1 MTAHYTNEG
10 TLLIRNSDIK
20 DGKFAFDT
28 EPIYLDKEFAEQ
40 NKSRKHKIGDVITV
54 HTGDVGTSAVIAE
67 NEANS
72 IGFATIVTRPNKELL
87 DSYYLA
93 TFLNTEK
100 HKTWAVQMSTGDG
113 RTNYNL
119 RDYTELV
126 IPVPKLEEQKKIAN
140 CISNLNTLITL
151 HQCKYNELKKLKKY
165 MQENMFPQKGQTD
178 MSELESVIEKRLIE
192 QLCSGES
199 QWTYRPDLKTEEDL
213 WNNFKYILEQNN
225 KAKLDDVPLSESEFA
240 KIKNDLSHASFYD
253 AGKWLV
259 GENGKVYVHVQRGN
273 ETLHLVVMN
282 NEHVAGGSSV
292 YEVINQYQAF
302 KDETDE
308 KGRDRR
314 FDVSLL
320 INGIPMIH
328 IELKNRDH
336 SYIDGYRQIQKYI
349 AEGKFHGI
357 FSNVQM
363 FVVSNAVDTK
373 YFSAARD
380 TEKKFL
386 TGWIDNE
393 NQPVCDYIDF
403 AKAVLRIPEAHEM
416 VTKYIVLDNDK
427 KKLLILRPYQIHAIE
442 AMRAAS
448 KAGKSGYIWHTTGSG
463 KTMTSYKATRNL
475 LMDIPSI
482 QKTIFL
488 IDRKDLDLQT
498 KGAFQSYAD
507 NDTIDVDD
515 TEHVGSLIKKLADDN
530 RQMIVTTRQKMQVMI
545 NRRLKEGTKE
555 YDKIK
560 ALKVA
565 FVVDECHR
573 AVTPQTKRDI
583 ERFFS
588 HSLWFGFTGTPIF
601 KENKYE
607 QKGDLPQTTEELY
620 GPCLHSYTIKEAIHD
635 GAVLGFNVENLGP
648 RDIVKDDEE
657 KYYHTEKHMRNVL
670 NVILNQSLSK
680 FGMQNGRGKTYEAML
695 TVESITIAQK
705 YYDLLLKIKAGED
718 ELEINEEVKKALPDF
733 PKIAITFSVSE
744 NEEASQINQDAMKR
758 YLEYYNRLFGTK
770 YDISGLNAYNS
781 NLNDRLA
788 RKEKRYMDRE
798 QQVDL
803 VIVVDRLLTGF
814 DAPCLSTLFIDR
826 PPMSPQGLIQAFSR
840 TNRLFDQNKE
850 YGQIVTFR
858 KPKDF
863 KERINE
869 ALVLYSKGGFGKAI
883 AEDWDT
889 VLDNFKLSLKTIR
902 TFAPEPKDIMSLS
915 KKQKKT
921 FVKLFRDLDHD
932 YAHLK
937 SFSLFEPKVLD
948 AYEFSQDIYEDYAA
962 VYNNVIEELKKDP
975 SDGEDDDPIR
985 EDYDLVAY
993 SKFKIDFEYIVELL
1007 QGFVD
1012 FLDQKER
1019 DFNEKEFEHKL
1030 QQLKEIVQEFALDNP
1045 KLSDLLLQVL
1055 DEIEQNKKK
1064 FLGQDISAIINQ
1076 MRYAAIDREIE
1087 KFAEKWF
1094 VPFEAVKYEVFNFKE
1109 GELAN
1114 ENKLKEL
1121 ADYRSYKEH
1130 TQNALI
1136 KLKFYRKL
1144 IEEFKEALI
1153 PEISPLLEK

>member
-1 MTAHYTNEG
+1 MA
-10 TLLIRNSDIK
+10 
-20 DGKFAFDT
+20 
-28 EPIYLDKEFAEQ
+28 
-40 NKSRKHKIGDVITV
+40 
-54 HTGDVGTSAVIAE
+54 
-67 NEANS
+67 
-72 IGFATIVTRPNKELL
+72 
-87 DSYYLA
+87 
-93 TFLNTEK
+93 
-100 HKTWAVQMSTGDG
+100 
-113 RTNYNL
+113 
-119 RDYTELV
+119 
-126 IPVPKLEEQKKIAN
+126 
-140 CISNLNTLITL
+140 
-151 HQCKYNELKKLKKY
+151 
-165 MQENMFPQKGQTD
+165 
-178 MSELESVIEKRLIE
+178 ELESVIEKRLID

-199 QWTYRPDLKTEEDL
+199 QWTYRPDLRTEEDL

-225 KAKLDDVPLSESEFA
+225 KAKLDDTPLSESEFA
-240 KIKNDLSHASFYD
+240 KVKNDISHASFYD

-302 KDETDE
+302 KDESDE
-308 KGRDRR
+308 QGRDRR
-314 FDVSLL
+314 FDVTLL

-328 IELKNRDH
+328 IELKNKEH
-336 SYIDGYRQIQKYI
+336 SYMDGYRQIKKYI

-363 FVVSNAVDTK
+363 FVVSNVVDTK

-380 TEKKFL
+380 TELNKKFL
-386 TGWIDNE
+386 TGWIDHE
-393 NQPVCDYIDF
+393 NVPVCDYIDF
-403 AKAVLRIPEAHEM
+403 AQEVLRIPEAHEM
-416 VTKYIVLDNDK
+416 VTKYTVLDNDK

-442 AMRAAS
+442 AMRTAS
-448 KAGKSGYIWHTTGSG
+448 KAGKSGFIWHTTGSG

-515 TEHVGSLIKKLADDN
+515 TEHVGSLIRKLTDDN

-545 NRRLKEGTKE
+545 NRRLEEGTKE
-555 YDKIK
+555 YSKIK
-560 ALKVA
+560 SLKVA

-588 HSLWFGFTGTPIF
+588 NSLWFGFTGTPIF
-601 KENKYE
+601 EENKYE

-648 RDIVKDDEE
+648 KNISKDDED
-657 KYYHTEKHMRNVL
+657 KYYHSENHMRNVL

-695 TVESITIAQK
+695 TVESIPVAQK
-705 YYDLLLKIKAGED
+705 YYDMLLKIKSGED
-718 ELEINEEVKKALPDF
+718 TLKISDDVKKVLPDF
-733 PKIAITFSVSE
+733 PKVAITFSVSE
-744 NEEASQINQDAMKR
+744 NDDASQKNQDAMKR
-758 YLEYYNRLFGTK
+758 YLTYYNKLFDTRYAIDG
-770 YDISGLNAYNS
+770 IGAYNG

-788 RKEKRYMDRE
+788 RKEKRYTDRD
-798 QQVDL
+798 QQIDL

-858 KPKDF
+858 SPKEYKD
-863 KERINE
+863 KINE
-869 ALVLYSKGGFGKAI
+869 ALILYSKGGIGGAI
-883 AEDWDT
+883 AEDWNT
-889 VLDNFKLSLKTIR
+889 VLENFCLSLKTIR
-902 TFAPEPKDIMSLS
+902 SFAPEPGDVMNLS

-921 FVKLFRDLDHD
+921 FIKLFRDLDHD

-937 SFSLFEPKVLD
+937 SFSTFDPQMLEQ
-948 AYEFSQDIYEDYAA
+948 YHFSQEIYEDYAA
-962 VYNNVIEELKKDP
+962 VYKNVMEELKKDP
-975 SDGEDDDPIR
+975 IDDPDDPLR
-985 EDYDLVAY
+985 DDYDLVAY

-1012 FLDQKER
+1012 FLDQQKD
-1019 DFNEKEFEHKL
+1019 DFDETEFEHKL
-1030 QQLKEIVQEFALDNP
+1030 LQLREIVKEFAEDNP
-1045 KLSDLLLQVL
+1045 RLSDLLLQVL
-1055 DEIEQNKKK
+1055 DEIEQDKAK
-1064 FLGQDISAIINQ
+1064 FMGQDISVTINQ
-1076 MRYAAIDREIE
+1076 MRYAAIDKEIA
-1087 KFAEKWF
+1087 KFAAKWYI
-1094 VPFEAVKYEVFNFKE
+1094 PFEDVKYEAYNFKD

-1121 ADYRSYKEH
+1121 ADYSAYKAATE
-1130 TQNALI
+1130 NELP
-1136 KLKFYRKL
+1136 KFKFNGAMIR
-1144 IEEFKEALI
+1144 EFKDVMM
-1153 PEISPLLEK
+1153 PEISPLF

>member
-1 MTAHYTNEG
+1 MA
-10 TLLIRNSDIK
+10 
-20 DGKFAFDT
+20 
-28 EPIYLDKEFAEQ
+28 
-40 NKSRKHKIGDVITV
+40 
-54 HTGDVGTSAVIAE
+54 
-67 NEANS
+67 
-72 IGFATIVTRPNKELL
+72 
-87 DSYYLA
+87 
-93 TFLNTEK
+93 
-100 HKTWAVQMSTGDG
+100 
-113 RTNYNL
+113 
-119 RDYTELV
+119 
-126 IPVPKLEEQKKIAN
+126 
-140 CISNLNTLITL
+140 
-151 HQCKYNELKKLKKY
+151 
-165 MQENMFPQKGQTD
+165 
-178 MSELESVIEKRLIE
+178 ELESVIEKRLID

-199 QWTYRPDLKTEEDL
+199 QWTYRPDLRTEEDL

-253 AGKWLV
+253 AGKWMV

-273 ETLHLVVMN
+273 EMLHLVVMN
-282 NEHVAGGSSV
+282 NEHIAGGSSV

-302 KDETDE
+302 KDEADE
-308 KGRDRR
+308 HGRDRR
-314 FDVSLL
+314 FDVTLL

-328 IELKNRDH
+328 IELKNKEH
-336 SYIDGYRQIQKYI
+336 SYMDGYRQIKKYI
-349 AEGKFHGI
+349 AEGKFRGI

-380 TEKKFL
+380 TELNKKFL
-386 TGWIDNE
+386 TGWIDKE
-393 NQPVCDYIDF
+393 NMPVCDYIDF
-403 AKAVLRIPEAHEM
+403 AQAVLRIPEAHEM
-416 VTKYIVLDNDK
+416 VTKYTVLDNDK

-448 KAGKSGYIWHTTGSG
+448 KVGKSGYIWHTTGSG

-482 QKTIFL
+482 EKTVFL

-515 TEHVGSLIKKLADDN
+515 TEHVGSLIKKLADGN

-555 YDKIK
+555 YNKIK

-583 ERFFS
+583 ERFFNNS
-588 HSLWFGFTGTPIF
+588 IWFGFTGTPIF
-601 KENKYE
+601 EENKYE
-607 QKGDLPQTTEELY
+607 KKGDLPQTTEELY

-648 RDIVKDDEE
+648 KDIKQDDEE
-657 KYYHTEKHMRNVL
+657 KYYHSEKHMRNVL
-670 NVILNQSLSK
+670 NIIINQSLSK

-695 TVESITIAQK
+695 TVESIAVAQK
-705 YYDLLLKIKAGED
+705 YYEMILKIKAGED
-718 ELEINEEVKKALPDF
+718 ELKISENVKKALPDF
-733 PKIAITFSVSE
+733 PKVAITFSVSE
-744 NEEASQINQDAMKR
+744 NEEASKVNQDAMKK
-758 YLEYYNRLFGTK
+758 YLLYYNELFRTK
-770 YDISGLNAYNS
+770 YKIDGLSAYNS

-788 RKEKRYMDRE
+788 RKEKRYADRE
-798 QQVDL
+798 QQLDI

-850 YGQIVTFR
+850 YGHVVTFR
-858 KPKDF
+858 SPKEYRE
-863 KERINE
+863 KIND
-869 ALVLYSKGGFGKAI
+869 ALILYSKGGIGHAI
-883 AEDWDT
+883 AEDWET
-889 VLDNFKLSLKTIR
+889 VLENFHLSLKTIR
-902 TFAPEPKDIMSLS
+902 TFAPEPKDVMSLS

-921 FVKLFRDLDHD
+921 FIKLFRDLDHD

-937 SFSLFEPKVLD
+937 SFSTFEPKMLD
-948 AYEFSQDIYEDYAA
+948 EFGFSQDIYEDYAA
-962 VYNNVIEELKKDP
+962 VYKNVMEELKKDP
-975 SDGEDDDPIR
+975 PDDTDDEPIR
-985 EDYDLVAY
+985 DDYDLVAY

-1012 FLDQKER
+1012 FLDQKNE
-1019 DFNEKEFEHKL
+1019 DFDETEFERKL
-1030 QQLKEIVQEFALDNP
+1030 LQLKEIVKEFAVDNP
-1045 KLSDLLLQVL
+1045 GLSNLLLQVL
-1055 DEIEQNKKK
+1055 DEIEQDKAK
-1064 FLGQDISAIINQ
+1064 FMGQDISVIINQ
-1076 MRYAAIDREIE
+1076 MRYAAIDKEIE
-1087 KFAEKWF
+1087 KFSSKWF
-1094 VPFEAVKYEVFNFKE
+1094 VPFDDVKYEAYNFKD

-1114 ENKLKEL
+1114 ENKLKAL
-1121 ADYRSYKEH
+1121 ADYATYKEQ
-1130 TQNALI
+1130 TSDALPKFKFNGALI
-1136 KLKFYRKL
+1136 K
-1144 IEEFKEALI
+1144 EFKEVLM
-1153 PEISPLLEK
+1153 PEISPLLE

>member
-1 MTAHYTNEG
+1 MA
-10 TLLIRNSDIK
+10 
-20 DGKFAFDT
+20 
-28 EPIYLDKEFAEQ
+28 
-40 NKSRKHKIGDVITV
+40 
-54 HTGDVGTSAVIAE
+54 
-67 NEANS
+67 
-72 IGFATIVTRPNKELL
+72 
-87 DSYYLA
+87 
-93 TFLNTEK
+93 
-100 HKTWAVQMSTGDG
+100 
-113 RTNYNL
+113 
-119 RDYTELV
+119 
-126 IPVPKLEEQKKIAN
+126 
-140 CISNLNTLITL
+140 
-151 HQCKYNELKKLKKY
+151 
-165 MQENMFPQKGQTD
+165 
-178 MSELESVIEKRLIE
+178 ELESVIEKRLID

-199 QWTYRPDLKTEEDL
+199 QWTYRPDLRTEEDL

-240 KIKNDLSHASFYD
+240 KVKNDLSHASFYD

-308 KGRDRR
+308 HGRDRR
-314 FDVSLL
+314 FDVTLL

-328 IELKNRDH
+328 IELKNKEH
-336 SYIDGYRQIQKYI
+336 SYMDGYRQIKKYI

-363 FVVSNAVDTK
+363 FVVSNVVDTK

-380 TEKKFL
+380 TELNKKFL

-393 NQPVCDYIDF
+393 NMPVCDYLDF
-403 AKAVLRIPEAHEM
+403 AQAVLRIPEAHEM
-416 VTKYIVLDNDK
+416 VTKYTVLDNDK

-448 KAGKSGYIWHTTGSG
+448 KTGKSGYIWHTTGSG

-475 LMDIPSI
+475 LMDIPSV
-482 QKTIFL
+482 QKTVFL

-555 YDKIK
+555 YNKIR

-583 ERFFS
+583 ERFFNNS
-588 HSLWFGFTGTPIF
+588 IWFGFTGTPIF
-601 KENKYE
+601 EENKYE

-648 RDIVKDDEE
+648 KDIAKDDEE
-657 KYYHTEKHMRNVL
+657 KYYHSEKHMRNVL

-695 TVESITIAQK
+695 TVESIAVAQK
-705 YYDLLLKIKAGED
+705 YYEMILKIKAGED
-718 ELEINEEVKKALPDF
+718 ELKISEDVKKALPDF
-733 PKIAITFSVSE
+733 PKVAITFSVSE
-744 NEEASQINQDAMKR
+744 NEESSQANQEAMKR
-758 YLEYYNRLFGTK
+758 YLAYYNKIFGTK
-770 YDISGLNAYNS
+770 YAIDGLSAYNG
-781 NLNDRLA
+781 NLNDRLS
-788 RKEKRYMDRE
+788 RKEKRYADRE
-798 QQVDL
+798 QQVDI

-858 KPKDF
+858 SPKEYRE
-863 KERINE
+863 KIND
-869 ALVLYSKGGFGKAI
+869 ALILYSKGGIGQAI
-883 AEDWDT
+883 AEDWET
-889 VLDNFKLSLKTIR
+889 VLENFNLSLKTIR
-902 TFAPEPKDIMSLS
+902 TFAPEPKDVMSLS
-915 KKQKKT
+915 QKQKKT
-921 FVKLFRDLDHD
+921 FIKLFRDLDHD

-937 SFSLFEPKVLD
+937 SFSTFEPKMLD
-948 AYEFSQDIYEDYAA
+948 EFGFSQDIYEDYAA
-962 VYNNVIEELKKDP
+962 AYNNVMEELKKDP
-975 SDGEDDDPIR
+975 TADTDDEPIR
-985 EDYDLVAY
+985 DDYDLVAY

-1012 FLDQKER
+1012 FLDQKNE
-1019 DFNEKEFEHKL
+1019 DFDETEFEHKL
-1030 QQLKEIVQEFALDNP
+1030 LQLKEIVKEFAEDNP
-1045 KLSDLLLQVL
+1045 RLSDLLLQVL
-1055 DEIEQNKKK
+1055 DEIEQDKAK
-1064 FLGQDISAIINQ
+1064 FMGQDISVIINQ
-1076 MRYAAIDREIE
+1076 MRYAAIDKEIE
-1087 KFAEKWF
+1087 KFSSKWF
-1094 VPFEAVKYEVFNFKE
+1094 VPFDDVKYEAYNFKD

-1114 ENKLKEL
+1114 ENKLKAL
-1121 ADYRSYKEH
+1121 ADYATYKEH
-1130 TQNALI
+1130 TPDALPKFKFNGALI
-1136 KLKFYRKL
+1136 K
-1144 IEEFKEALI
+1144 EFKEVVM
-1153 PEISPLLEK
+1153 PEISPLLE

>member
-1 MTAHYTNEG
+1 MA
-10 TLLIRNSDIK
+10 
-20 DGKFAFDT
+20 
-28 EPIYLDKEFAEQ
+28 
-40 NKSRKHKIGDVITV
+40 
-54 HTGDVGTSAVIAE
+54 
-67 NEANS
+67 
-72 IGFATIVTRPNKELL
+72 
-87 DSYYLA
+87 
-93 TFLNTEK
+93 
-100 HKTWAVQMSTGDG
+100 
-113 RTNYNL
+113 
-119 RDYTELV
+119 
-126 IPVPKLEEQKKIAN
+126 
-140 CISNLNTLITL
+140 
-151 HQCKYNELKKLKKY
+151 
-165 MQENMFPQKGQTD
+165 
-178 MSELESVIEKRLIE
+178 ELESVIEKRLIN

-199 QWTYRPDLKTEEDL
+199 QWTYRPDLRTEEDL

-240 KIKNDLSHASFYD
+240 KVKNDLSHASFYD

-308 KGRDRR
+308 HGRDRR
-314 FDVSLL
+314 FDVTLL

-328 IELKNRDH
+328 VELKNKEH
-336 SYIDGYRQIQKYI
+336 SYMDGYRQIKKYI
-349 AEGKFHGI
+349 AEGRFHGI

-363 FVVSNAVDTK
+363 FVVSNVVDTK

-380 TEKKFL
+380 TELNKKFL

-393 NQPVCDYIDF
+393 NMPVCEYLDF
-403 AKAVLRIPEAHEM
+403 AQAVLRIPEAHEM
-416 VTKYIVLDNDK
+416 VTKYTVLDNDK

-442 AMRAAS
+442 AMRTAS
-448 KAGKSGYIWHTTGSG
+448 KTGKSGYIWHTTGSG

-482 QKTIFL
+482 QKTVFL

-555 YDKIK
+555 YNKIRT
-560 ALKVA
+560 LKVA

-583 ERFFS
+583 ERFFNNS
-588 HSLWFGFTGTPIF
+588 IWFGFTGTPIF
-601 KENKYE
+601 EENKYE

-648 RDIVKDDEE
+648 KDIAKEDEE
-657 KYYHTEKHMRNVL
+657 KYYHSKKHMRNVL
-670 NVILNQSLSK
+670 NIILNHSLSK

-695 TVESITIAQK
+695 TVESIAVAQK
-705 YYDLLLKIKAGED
+705 YYEMILKIKAGED
-718 ELEINEEVKKALPDF
+718 ELKISEDVKKALPDF
-733 PKIAITFSVSE
+733 PKVAITFSVSE
-744 NEEASQINQDAMKR
+744 NEESSQDNQEAMKR
-758 YLEYYNRLFGTK
+758 YLAYYNKLFGTK
-770 YDISGLNAYNS
+770 YAIDGLSAYNG

-788 RKEKRYMDRE
+788 RKEKRYADRE
-798 QQVDL
+798 QQVDI

-858 KPKDF
+858 SPKEYRE
-863 KERINE
+863 KIND
-869 ALVLYSKGGFGKAI
+869 ALILYSKGGIGQAI
-883 AEDWDT
+883 AEDWET
-889 VLDNFKLSLKTIR
+889 VLENFNLSLKTIR
-902 TFAPEPKDIMSLS
+902 TFAPEPKDVMSLS

-921 FVKLFRDLDHD
+921 FIKLFRDLDHD

-937 SFSLFEPKVLD
+937 SFSAFEPKMLD
-948 AYEFSQDIYEDYAA
+948 EFGFSQDIYEDYAA
-962 VYNNVIEELKKDP
+962 AYNNVMEELKKD
-975 SDGEDDDPIR
+975 SSGDTDDEPIR
-985 EDYDLVAY
+985 DDYDLVAY

-1012 FLDQKER
+1012 FLDQKKEEF
-1019 DFNEKEFEHKL
+1019 DEAEFEHKL
-1030 QQLKEIVQEFALDNP
+1030 LQLKEIVKEFAEDNP
-1045 KLSDLLLQVL
+1045 RLSDLLLQVL
-1055 DEIEQNKKK
+1055 DEIEQDKAK
-1064 FLGQDISAIINQ
+1064 FMGQDISVIINQ
-1076 MRYAAIDREIE
+1076 MRYAAIDKEIE
-1087 KFAEKWF
+1087 KFSSKWF
-1094 VPFEAVKYEVFNFKE
+1094 VPFDDVKYEAYNFKD

-1114 ENKLKEL
+1114 ENKLKAL
-1121 ADYRSYKEH
+1121 ADYATYKEH
-1130 TQNALI
+1130 TPDALP
-1136 KLKFYRKL
+1136 KFKFNGAL
-1144 IEEFKEALI
+1144 VKEFKETLM
-1153 PEISPLLEK
+1153 PEISPLLE

>member
-1 MTAHYTNEG
+1 MA
-10 TLLIRNSDIK
+10 
-20 DGKFAFDT
+20 
-28 EPIYLDKEFAEQ
+28 
-40 NKSRKHKIGDVITV
+40 
-54 HTGDVGTSAVIAE
+54 
-67 NEANS
+67 
-72 IGFATIVTRPNKELL
+72 
-87 DSYYLA
+87 
-93 TFLNTEK
+93 
-100 HKTWAVQMSTGDG
+100 
-113 RTNYNL
+113 
-119 RDYTELV
+119 
-126 IPVPKLEEQKKIAN
+126 
-140 CISNLNTLITL
+140 
-151 HQCKYNELKKLKKY
+151 
-165 MQENMFPQKGQTD
+165 
-178 MSELESVIEKRLIE
+178 ELESVIEKRLID

-199 QWTYRPDLKTEEDL
+199 QWTYRPDLRTEEDL

-240 KIKNDLSHASFYD
+240 KVKNDLSHASFYD

-308 KGRDRR
+308 HGRDRR
-314 FDVSLL
+314 FDVTLL

-328 IELKNRDH
+328 IELKNKEH
-336 SYIDGYRQIQKYI
+336 SYMDGYRQIKKYI

-363 FVVSNAVDTK
+363 FVVSNVVDTK

-380 TEKKFL
+380 TELNKKFL

-393 NQPVCDYIDF
+393 NMPVCDYLDF
-403 AKAVLRIPEAHEM
+403 AQAVLRIPEAHEM
-416 VTKYIVLDNDK
+416 VTKYTVLDNDK

-448 KAGKSGYIWHTTGSG
+448 KTGKSGYIWHTTGSG

-482 QKTIFL
+482 QKTVFL

-545 NRRLKEGTKE
+545 NRRLKEETKE
-555 YDKIK
+555 YNKIR

-583 ERFFS
+583 ERFFNNS
-588 HSLWFGFTGTPIF
+588 IWFGFTGTPIF
-601 KENKYE
+601 EENKYE

-648 RDIVKDDEE
+648 KDIAKDDEE
-657 KYYHTEKHMRNVL
+657 KYYHSEKHMRNVL

-695 TVESITIAQK
+695 TVESIAVAQK
-705 YYDLLLKIKAGED
+705 YYEMILKIKAGED
-718 ELEINEEVKKALPDF
+718 ELKISEDVKKALPDF
-733 PKIAITFSVSE
+733 PKVAITFSVSE
-744 NEEASQINQDAMKR
+744 NEESSQANQEAMKR
-758 YLEYYNRLFGTK
+758 YLAYYNKIFGTK
-770 YDISGLNAYNS
+770 YAIDGLSAYNG
-781 NLNDRLA
+781 NLNDRLS
-788 RKEKRYMDRE
+788 RKEKRYADRE
-798 QQVDL
+798 QQVDI

-858 KPKDF
+858 SPKEYRE
-863 KERINE
+863 KIND
-869 ALVLYSKGGFGKAI
+869 ALILYSKGGIGQAI
-883 AEDWDT
+883 AEDWET
-889 VLDNFKLSLKTIR
+889 VLENFNLSLKTIR
-902 TFAPEPKDIMSLS
+902 TFAPEPKDVMSLS
-915 KKQKKT
+915 QKQKKT
-921 FVKLFRDLDHD
+921 FIKLFRDLDHD

-937 SFSLFEPKVLD
+937 SFSTFEPKMLD
-948 AYEFSQDIYEDYAA
+948 EFGFSQDIYEDYAA
-962 VYNNVIEELKKDP
+962 AYNNVMEELKKDP
-975 SDGEDDDPIR
+975 TADTDDDPIR
-985 EDYDLVAY
+985 DDYDLVAY

-1012 FLDQKER
+1012 FLDQKNE
-1019 DFNEKEFEHKL
+1019 DFDETEFEHKL
-1030 QQLKEIVQEFALDNP
+1030 LKLKEIVKEFAEDNP
-1045 KLSDLLLQVL
+1045 RLSDLLLQVL
-1055 DEIEQNKKK
+1055 DEIEQDKAK
-1064 FLGQDISAIINQ
+1064 FMGQDISVIINQ
-1076 MRYAAIDREIE
+1076 MRYAAIDKEIE
-1087 KFAEKWF
+1087 KFSSKWF
-1094 VPFEAVKYEVFNFKE
+1094 VPFDDVKYEAYNFKD

-1114 ENKLKEL
+1114 ENKLKAL
-1121 ADYRSYKEH
+1121 ADYATYKEH
-1130 TQNALI
+1130 TPDALPKFKFNGTLI
-1136 KLKFYRKL
+1136 K
-1144 IEEFKEALI
+1144 EFKEVLMT
-1153 PEISPLLEK
+1153 EISPLLE

>member
-1 MTAHYTNEG
+1 MA
-10 TLLIRNSDIK
+10 
-20 DGKFAFDT
+20 
-28 EPIYLDKEFAEQ
+28 
-40 NKSRKHKIGDVITV
+40 
-54 HTGDVGTSAVIAE
+54 
-67 NEANS
+67 
-72 IGFATIVTRPNKELL
+72 
-87 DSYYLA
+87 
-93 TFLNTEK
+93 
-100 HKTWAVQMSTGDG
+100 
-113 RTNYNL
+113 
-119 RDYTELV
+119 
-126 IPVPKLEEQKKIAN
+126 
-140 CISNLNTLITL
+140 
-151 HQCKYNELKKLKKY
+151 
-165 MQENMFPQKGQTD
+165 
-178 MSELESVIEKRLIE
+178 ELESVIEKRLID

-199 QWTYRPDLKTEEDL
+199 QWTYRPDLRTEEDL

-240 KIKNDLSHASFYD
+240 KVKNDLSHASFYD

-308 KGRDRR
+308 HGRDRR
-314 FDVSLL
+314 FDVTLL

-328 IELKNRDH
+328 IELKNKEH
-336 SYIDGYRQIQKYI
+336 SYMDGYRQIKKYI

-363 FVVSNAVDTK
+363 FVVSNVVDTK

-380 TEKKFL
+380 TELNKKFL

-393 NQPVCDYIDF
+393 NMPVCDYLDF
-403 AKAVLRIPEAHEM
+403 AQAVLRIPEAHEM
-416 VTKYIVLDNDK
+416 VTKYTVLDNDK

-448 KAGKSGYIWHTTGSG
+448 KTGKSGYIWHTTGSG

-475 LMDIPSI
+475 LMDIPSV
-482 QKTIFL
+482 QKTVFL

-555 YDKIK
+555 YNKIR

-583 ERFFS
+583 ERFFNNS
-588 HSLWFGFTGTPIF
+588 IWFGFTGTPIF
-601 KENKYE
+601 EENKYE

-648 RDIVKDDEE
+648 KDIAKDDEE
-657 KYYHTEKHMRNVL
+657 KYYHSEKHMRNVL

-695 TVESITIAQK
+695 TVESIAVAQK
-705 YYDLLLKIKAGED
+705 YYEMILKIKAGED
-718 ELEINEEVKKALPDF
+718 ELKISEDVKKALPDF
-733 PKIAITFSVSE
+733 PKVAITFSVSE
-744 NEEASQINQDAMKR
+744 NEESSQANQEAMKR
-758 YLEYYNRLFGTK
+758 YLAYYNKIFGTK
-770 YDISGLNAYNS
+770 YAIDGLSAYNG

-788 RKEKRYMDRE
+788 RKEKRYADRE
-798 QQVDL
+798 QQVDI

-858 KPKDF
+858 NPKEF
-863 KERINE
+863 KEKIND
-869 ALVLYSKGGFGKAI
+869 ALVLYSKGGIGQAI
-883 AEDWDT
+883 AEDWET
-889 VLDNFKLSLKTIR
+889 VLENFNLSLKTIR
-902 TFAPEPKDIMSLS
+902 TFAPEPKDVMSLS
-915 KKQKKT
+915 QKQKKT
-921 FVKLFRDLDHD
+921 FIKLFRDLDHD

-937 SFSLFEPKVLD
+937 SFSTFEPKMLD
-948 AYEFSQDIYEDYAA
+948 EFGFSQDIYEDYAA
-962 VYNNVIEELKKDP
+962 AYNNVMEELKKDP
-975 SDGEDDDPIR
+975 TADTDDEPIR
-985 EDYDLVAY
+985 DDYDLVAY

-1012 FLDQKER
+1012 FLDQKNE
-1019 DFNEKEFEHKL
+1019 DFDETEFEHKL
-1030 QQLKEIVQEFALDNP
+1030 LQLKEIVKEFAEDNP
-1045 KLSDLLLQVL
+1045 RLSDLLLQVL
-1055 DEIEQNKKK
+1055 DEIEQDKAK
-1064 FLGQDISAIINQ
+1064 FMGQDISVIINQ
-1076 MRYAAIDREIE
+1076 MRYAAIDKEIE
-1087 KFAEKWF
+1087 KFSSKWF
-1094 VPFEAVKYEVFNFKE
+1094 VPFDDVKYEAYNFKD

-1114 ENKLKEL
+1114 ENKLKAL
-1121 ADYRSYKEH
+1121 ADYATYKEH
-1130 TQNALI
+1130 TPDALPKFKFNGALI
-1136 KLKFYRKL
+1136 K
-1144 IEEFKEALI
+1144 EFKEVLM
-1153 PEISPLLEK
+1153 PEISPLLE

>member
-1 MTAHYTNEG
+1 MA
-10 TLLIRNSDIK
+10 
-20 DGKFAFDT
+20 
-28 EPIYLDKEFAEQ
+28 
-40 NKSRKHKIGDVITV
+40 
-54 HTGDVGTSAVIAE
+54 
-67 NEANS
+67 
-72 IGFATIVTRPNKELL
+72 
-87 DSYYLA
+87 
-93 TFLNTEK
+93 
-100 HKTWAVQMSTGDG
+100 
-113 RTNYNL
+113 
-119 RDYTELV
+119 
-126 IPVPKLEEQKKIAN
+126 
-140 CISNLNTLITL
+140 
-151 HQCKYNELKKLKKY
+151 
-165 MQENMFPQKGQTD
+165 
-178 MSELESVIEKRLIE
+178 ELESVLEKRLID

-199 QWTYRPDLKTEEDL
+199 QWTYRPDIRTEEAL
-213 WNNFKYILEQNN
+213 WKNFKYILEQNN
-225 KAKLDDVPLSESEFA
+225 KAKLNDIPLSESEFA

-282 NEHVAGGSSV
+282 NEHIAGGTSV

-302 KDETDE
+302 KSEEDEHSSN
-308 KGRDRR
+308 RR
-314 FDVSLL
+314 FDVTLL

-328 IELKNRDH
+328 IELKNKEH
-336 SYIDGYRQIQKYI
+336 SYMDGYRQIKKYI

-357 FSNVQM
+357 YSNVQM
-363 FVVSNAVDTK
+363 FVVSNEVDTK

-380 TEKKFL
+380 TELNKKFL

-393 NQPVCDYIDF
+393 NLPVCDYIDF
-403 AKAVLRIPEAHEM
+403 AQAVLRIPEAHEM
-416 VTKYIVLDNDK
+416 VSKYTVLDNDK

-448 KAGKSGYIWHTTGSG
+448 KKGQSGFIWHTTGSG

-482 QKTIFL
+482 EKTVFL

-515 TEHVGSLIKKLADDN
+515 TENVSHLIKRLADDN

-545 NRRLKEGTKE
+545 SRRLKEGTRE
-555 YDKIK
+555 YNKIR

-588 HSLWFGFTGTPIF
+588 QSIWFGFTGTPIF
-601 KENKYE
+601 EENKYE
-607 QKGDLPQTTEELY
+607 QKGDLAQTTEELY

-648 RDIVKDDEE
+648 ENINPDEE
-657 KYYHTEKHMRNVL
+657 EQYYHSEGHMRSVV

-680 FGMQNGRGKTYEAML
+680 FGMQNGKGQTYEAML
-695 TVESITIAQK
+695 TVESIAIAQK
-705 YYDLLLKIKAGED
+705 YYDYIQKVKNGED
-718 ELEINEEVKKALPDF
+718 ELKISEEVKRALPDF
-733 PKIAITFSVSE
+733 PKVAITFSVSE
-744 NEEASQINQDAMKR
+744 NDETSQTNQEAMRRFIAYCNGI
-758 YLEYYNRLFGTK
+758 FGTK
-770 YDISGLNAYNS
+770 YELDGLGAYNG

-788 RKEKRYMDRE
+788 RKEKRYKDRE

-850 YGQIVTFR
+850 YGQIVTFQY
-858 KPKDF
+858 PKEY
-863 KERINE
+863 KKKIND
-869 ALVLYSKGGFGKAI
+869 ALILYSKGGIGKAI

-889 VLDNFKLSLKTIR
+889 VLDNFNLSLKTIR
-902 TFAPEPKDIMSLS
+902 TFAPTPNDVMNLS
-915 KKQKKT
+915 KKQMKT
-921 FVKLFRDLDHD
+921 FVRLFRDLDHD
-932 YAHLK
+932 FAHLK
-937 SFSLFEPKVLD
+937 SFSKYTPEILEEYKFT
-948 AYEFSQDIYEDYAA
+948 QDDYEDYAA
-962 VYNNVIEELKKDP
+962 VYKNVIEILKTDKPDP
-975 SDGEDDDPIR
+975 GEEDPVR
-985 EDYDLVAY
+985 DDYDLVAF

-1012 FLDQKER
+1012 FLDQKDK
-1019 DFNEKEFEHKL
+1019 DFDEVEFNRKL
-1030 QQLKEIVQEFALDNP
+1030 LNLKEIVKEFAEDNP
-1045 KLSDLLLQVL
+1045 RLSDLLMQIL
-1055 DEIEQNKKK
+1055 DEIEQDKEK
-1064 FLGQDISAIINQ
+1064 FMGQDISVTINQ
-1076 MRYAAIDREIE
+1076 MRYAAIDKEIR
-1087 KFAEKWF
+1087 KFATKWF
-1094 VPFEAVKYEVFNFKE
+1094 IDFEDVKYEAYNYKD

-1114 ENKLKEL
+1114 ENKLKES
-1121 ADYRSYKEH
+1121 ADYAAYKEA
-1130 TQNALI
+1130 TEDALP
-1136 KLKFYRKL
+1136 KFKFNGALVRD
-1144 IEEFKEALI
+1144 FKETLM
-1153 PEISPLLEK
+1153 PEISPLF

>member
-1 MTAHYTNEG
+1 MA
-10 TLLIRNSDIK
+10 
-20 DGKFAFDT
+20 
-28 EPIYLDKEFAEQ
+28 
-40 NKSRKHKIGDVITV
+40 
-54 HTGDVGTSAVIAE
+54 
-67 NEANS
+67 
-72 IGFATIVTRPNKELL
+72 
-87 DSYYLA
+87 
-93 TFLNTEK
+93 
-100 HKTWAVQMSTGDG
+100 
-113 RTNYNL
+113 
-119 RDYTELV
+119 
-126 IPVPKLEEQKKIAN
+126 
-140 CISNLNTLITL
+140 
-151 HQCKYNELKKLKKY
+151 
-165 MQENMFPQKGQTD
+165 
-178 MSELESVIEKRLIE
+178 ELESVIEDRLIK

-199 QWTYRPDLKTEEDL
+199 QWTYRPDIRTEEQL

-225 KAKLDDVPLSESEFA
+225 KAKLNDTPLSESEFA
-240 KIKNDLSHASFYD
+240 KVKNDLSHASFYD

-282 NEHVAGGSSV
+282 NEHIAGGTSV

-302 KDETDE
+302 ADEEDE
-308 KGRDRR
+308 HSRDRR
-314 FDVSLL
+314 FDVTLL
-320 INGIPMIH
+320 INGIPLIH
-328 IELKNRDH
+328 IELKNKDH
-336 SYIDGYRQIQKYI
+336 SYMDGYRQIKKYI

-380 TEKKFL
+380 TELNKKFL
-386 TGWIDNE
+386 TGWIDHE
-393 NQPVCDYIDF
+393 NLPVCDYIEF
-403 AKAVLRIPEAHEM
+403 AKSVLKIPEAHEM
-416 VTKYIVLDNDK
+416 VTKYTVLDNDK

-442 AMRAAS
+442 AMRSAS
-448 KAGKSGYIWHTTGSG
+448 KMGKSGFIWHTTGSG

-482 QKTIFL
+482 EKTIFL
-488 IDRKDLDLQT
+488 IDRKDLDMQT

-515 TEHVGSLIKKLADDN
+515 TDNVGVLIKRLSDDN

-560 ALKVA
+560 SLRVA

-583 ERFFS
+583 ERFFN

-601 KENKYE
+601 EENKYE
-607 QKGDLPQTTEELY
+607 QKGDLAQTTEELY

-648 RDIVKDDEE
+648 KGLPEDEE
-657 KYYHTEKHMRNVL
+657 DAYYHSEQHMRNVL
-670 NVILNQSLSK
+670 DVILNQSLAK
-680 FGMQNGRGKTYEAML
+680 FGMQNGKGQTYEAML
-695 TVESITIAQK
+695 TVESIAVAQK
-705 YYDLLLKIKAGED
+705 YYDLLLNIKKGED
-718 ELEINEEVKKALPDF
+718 ELKISEDVKKALPDF
-733 PKIAITFSVSE
+733 PKVAITFSVSE
-744 NEEASQINQDAMKR
+744 NEESSQSNQDAMKR
-758 YLEYYNRLFGTK
+758 YLAYYNQIFGTK
-770 YDISGLNAYNS
+770 YEIEGLGAYNG

-788 RKEKRYMDRE
+788 RKEKRYRDRE
-798 QQVDL
+798 QQIDL

-858 KPKDF
+858 SPKEY
-863 KERINE
+863 KEKIND
-869 ALVLYSKGGFGKAI
+869 ALVLYSKGGIGNAI

-889 VLDNFKLSLKTIR
+889 VLDNFTLSLKTIR
-902 TFAPEPKDIMSLS
+902 TFAPTPDDVMGLS

-932 YAHLK
+932 FAHLK
-937 SFSLFEPKVLD
+937 SFSTFDSKMLD
-948 AYEFSQDIYEDYAA
+948 DYQFSQEDYDNYAA
-962 VYNNVIEELKKDP
+962 IYKNVMEELKVDK
-975 SDGEDDDPIR
+975 SDDQDDDPILD
-985 EDYDLVAY
+985 DYDLVAY

-1012 FLDQKER
+1012 FLNQDDN
-1019 DFNEKEFEHKL
+1019 DFDEVDFEHKL
-1030 QQLKEIVQEFALDNP
+1030 LQIKEIVKEYAENNP
-1045 KLSDLLLQVL
+1045 RLSELFMQVL
-1055 DEIEQNKKK
+1055 DEIERDKAR
-1064 FLGQDISAIINQ
+1064 FMGQDISVTINQ
-1076 MRYAAIDREIE
+1076 MRYAAIDKEIE
-1087 KFAEKWF
+1087 AFAKRWF
-1094 VPFEAVKYEVFNFKE
+1094 VAFDDVKYEAYNFKD

-1114 ENKLKEL
+1114 ENKLKEN
-1121 ADYRSYKEH
+1121 ADYAAYKEA
-1130 TQNALI
+1130 TPDALPKFKFNSALI
-1136 KLKFYRKL
+1136 RD
-1144 IEEFKEALI
+1144 FKEVLM
-1153 PEISPLLEK
+1153 PEILALLV